1 VSTDAEIVASVFD
14 SSARDVLE
22 RLGRSVGAAAG
33 AFAALPSGL
42 VRDTLR
48 LQQEIE
54 QFRLTAE
61 RVGVS
66 QAQADQLV
74 DEVIDAVRPMLQPFR
89 IEDAYDRLWRLVQPP
104 DPVSEDETQS
114 VFEVLAALASPWADP
129 TYDPVMT
136 MQMWAQ
142 RCGSPV
148 AHPSMPPGRLCF
160 MDADG
165 SVNRRYPGES
175 RIDATERVLSSYSYG
190 RDSASFDSRP
200 EHCWRCDAKGAE
212 TDVGL
217 CTPCHDDLR
226 AP

>member
-22 RLGRSVGAAAG
+22 RLGRSVGAAVG

-54 QFRLTAE
+54 QFRLAAE

-66 QAQADQLV
+66 QAQAAQLV
-74 DEVIDAVRPMLQPFR
+74 DEAMEAARTSPRPFR
-89 IEDAYDRLWRLVQPP
+89 NEDAYDRLWRLVMPLVP
-104 DPVSEDETQS
+104 ATS
-114 VFEVLAALASPWADP
+114 WADP
-129 TYDPVMT
+129 THDVMADLR
-136 MQMWAQ
+136 MWTQ
-142 RCGSPV
+142 RCGIPIV
-148 AHPSMPPGRLCF
+148 RDPSTLPGPLCNWF

-165 SVNRRYPGES
+165 TISRRYPGES

-190 RDSASFDSRP
+190 RDSASFDTRP

-226 AP
+226 TP